1 MDTAGI
7 NVRTDPKLKR
17 AAMQTARELGFSL
30 SALVNAYLMNL
41 IKTRTIHISDSEEP
55 SEYLIQ
61 AIREA
66 EEERKRGKYYSFDSA
81 DKALKFLD
89 KVIAGKK

>member
-1 MDTAGI
+1 MI

-66 EEERKRGKYYSFDSA
+66 EEERKRGYYSFDSA